1 MFEKERVLELLNRI
15 NDSICLIQSQRDRI
29 KKPEDFISNQT
40 GMFLLSGICMQL
52 IFIGESV
59 KVIEKKT
66 EGAYLIKY
74 PMIPWIEIMGLRNL
88 IAHQYHR
95 IDEEEIFNVIYDDLD
110 ELQNAVKIM
119 IHDLG

>member
-88 IAHQYHR
+88 IAYQYHR
-95 IDEEEIFNVIYDDLD
+95 IDEEEIFNVIYDDLG
-110 ELQNAVKIM
+110 ELQNTVKIM

>member
-1 MFEKERVLELLNRI
+1 MI
-15 NDSICLIQSQRDRI
+15 D
-29 KKPEDFISNQT
+29 KKPEDFISYQT

-110 ELQNAVKIM
+110 ELQNTVKIM

>member
-1 MFEKERVLELLNRI
+1 
-15 NDSICLIQSQRDRI
+15 
-29 KKPEDFISNQT
+29 
-40 GMFLLSGICMQL
+40 MFLLSGICMQL

-110 ELQNAVKIM
+110 ELQNTVKIM